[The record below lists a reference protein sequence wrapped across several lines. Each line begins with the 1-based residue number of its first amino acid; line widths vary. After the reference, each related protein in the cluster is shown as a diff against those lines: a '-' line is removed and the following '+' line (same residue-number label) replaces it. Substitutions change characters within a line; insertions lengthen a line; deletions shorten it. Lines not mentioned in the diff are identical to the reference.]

1 MEQEKKI
8 VLDKNSPIDPGYL
21 GHTLLGLGF
30 RKWFLYMFRMINGTD
45 FIVEPIHERM
55 FEQFQNILDGHDSR
69 CNMNMCPRS
78 AKTTMAKYFVA
89 YGITKNP
96 RSQFIYTS
104 FSQELLMQI
113 ANEIAGIMQH
123 PVYKAMYTG
132 YNPTIE
138 ALEADPVDDFWREYL
153 WQQTGDTKFSARKII
168 TPQGGIVLMASIG
181 SAITGF
187 GAGRRDTKGF
197 AGALICFPY
206 DEQVWTEKGRMAI
219 GDIVKNK
226 TNVRVWSY
234 NFKTK
239 KIELR
244 PVTNWI
250 TNPGDDLLEI
260 SWNGASFRC
269 TPDHKVWTL
278 TRGYV
283 SAKDLRS
290 DDVPA
295 CLAQAFNLV
304 QSKSG
309 LLYNNRAGQASVH
322 YDSENI
328 VRQLVADH
336 FLVGNALR
344 KLFERFAR
352 LDIDNRGDTCVVST
366 SNNTNGA
373 YVSGDIDN
381 VGTGKIGPRK
391 HKRSNLDRILHILGL
406 CSVSKVF
413 QTIVKRVRVNVTNF
427 NTRSL
432 WTNKGMHNGCVNHHS
447 CNLGV
452 FRCAK
457 AVITTR
463 KRKVDNFARNDVRV
477 PHRVSDSSA
486 FTADTSPVRNTI
498 SPFIPNNGQ
507 PLLVRKVGHIDT
519 SYCLTIGCNHNMIV
533 GKTQGFLVK
542 NCDDANKPADI
553 RSETMRKRVHNYF
566 VETLFTRLNSSDT
579 PVVNIQQR
587 LHIDDLTGYLE
598 SVYGFKTFKYP
609 LIDSDGNC
617 TLPEQ
622 YTPQRVA
629 ELQKNPYTFASQYQQ
644 SPVLEGGNLI
654 KTEWFNR
661 YVVPP
666 TQLDSIF
673 IVADTA
679 FSEKQSADY
688 SAFGLFGT
696 VGEKLYML
704 GGYVKRVIFPDLCR
718 DLTAFYKDAVA
729 TYTHNTVSAVYI
741 EAKGSGI
748 SLIQQLRQHGLPISE
763 LSPTVHNAELKKDQ
777 ISDKYT
783 RLMEVSA
790 DLESGYV
797 YIPEQAHWL
806 NEFLTE
812 CEAFTGGKQDV
823 HDDFVDVLIYALKI
837 RRKSQQTD
845 WTALTQS
852 FLRY

>member
-1 MEQEKKI
+1 MEQEKKLI
-8 VLDKNSPIDPGYL
+8 LTKDSPIDTGYL
-21 GHTLLGLGF
+21 GHTLLELGF

-55 FEQFQNILDGHDSR
+55 FEQFQNILDGKDNR

-123 PVYKAMYTG
+123 PVYTAMYSG

-138 ALEADPVDDFWREYL
+138 SLEADPVDDFWRDYL
-153 WQQTGDTKFSARKII
+153 WQQSGETKFSARKII
-168 TPQGGIVLMASIG
+168 TPQGGTILLASIG

-187 GAGRRDTKGF
+187 GAGRRDVKGF
-197 AGALICFPY
+197 AGCLI
-206 DEQVWTEKGRMAI
+206 I
-219 GDIVKNK
+219 
-226 TNVRVWSY
+226 
-234 NFKTK
+234 
-239 KIELR
+239 
-244 PVTNWI
+244 
-250 TNPGDDLLEI
+250 
-260 SWNGASFRC
+260 
-269 TPDHKVWTL
+269 
-278 TRGYV
+278 
-283 SAKDLRS
+283 
-290 DDVPA
+290 
-295 CLAQAFNLV
+295 
-304 QSKSG
+304 
-309 LLYNNRAGQASVH
+309 
-322 YDSENI
+322 
-328 VRQLVADH
+328 
-336 FLVGNALR
+336 
-344 KLFERFAR
+344 
-352 LDIDNRGDTCVVST
+352 
-366 SNNTNGA
+366 
-373 YVSGDIDN
+373 
-381 VGTGKIGPRK
+381 
-391 HKRSNLDRILHILGL
+391 
-406 CSVSKVF
+406 
-413 QTIVKRVRVNVTNF
+413 
-427 NTRSL
+427 
-432 WTNKGMHNGCVNHHS
+432 
-447 CNLGV
+447 
-452 FRCAK
+452 
-457 AVITTR
+457 
-463 KRKVDNFARNDVRV
+463 
-477 PHRVSDSSA
+477 
-486 FTADTSPVRNTI
+486 
-498 SPFIPNNGQ
+498 
-507 PLLVRKVGHIDT
+507 
-519 SYCLTIGCNHNMIV
+519 
-533 GKTQGFLVK
+533 
-542 NCDDANKPADI
+542 DDANKPADI

-654 KTEWFNR
+654 KTEWFNH

-666 TQLDSIF
+666 TQFDSLF

-696 VGEKLYML
+696 VAEKMYML
-704 GGYVKRVIFPDLCR
+704 AGYYKRVIFPDLAR
-718 DLTAFYKDAVA
+718 DLTAFYQDAVA
-729 TYTHNTVSAVYI
+729 AYPRNTVSAVHI
-741 EAKGSGI
+741 ENKGSGI
-748 SLIQQLRQHGLPISE
+748 SLIQQLRQRGLPVSE

-783 RLMEVSA
+783 RLMEVAA

-797 YIPEQAHWL
+797 YLPEQAHWL
-806 NEFLTE
+806 PEFLSE

-823 HDDFVDVLIYALKI
+823 HDDFVDVLMYALKL